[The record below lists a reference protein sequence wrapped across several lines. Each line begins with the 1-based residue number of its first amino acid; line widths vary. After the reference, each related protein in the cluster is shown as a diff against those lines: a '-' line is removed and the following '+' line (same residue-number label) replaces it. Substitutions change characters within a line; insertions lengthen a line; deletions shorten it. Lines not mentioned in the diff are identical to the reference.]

1 MGATCRLWTW
11 ACISFMWLVC
21 FLLADGEHFALGG
34 NLRRPRFPHHAYRG
48 SWTAADESLAGS
60 ESPVT
65 YSVEYYTQVIDHF
78 SFRREGGFQQRYLI
92 EKKHWKGAAE
102 LGPIF
107 MYCGNEGDAEW
118 FAKNSGFLWEIAPQ
132 FGALILVPEHRY
144 YGKSM
149 PYGTTEASYKDADTL
164 SALTSEQALADFAT
178 LVTDLKRN
186 LSAEAS
192 PVVLFGGSYGGML
205 AAWMRLKYPHI
216 AIGAV
221 AASAPILQFEDI
233 VPSDT
238 FYKIVSAD
246 FKLESTSCFNTIR
259 ESWDVIE
266 KIASK
271 NGGLQDLSKQFH
283 MCRDLNASWEL
294 RDWLESAYSY
304 VAMVDYPIPTSFMTP
319 LPAYPIREICRAVD
333 GLPNDF
339 DILSR
344 IFAGVSIYYNYTG
357 QVDCFLTSDPGND
370 DIGVTGWNWQACTEM
385 VMPMSSNS
393 NNSMF
398 APYDW
403 NLEGFMD
410 SCAKT
415 YGVRSRP
422 SWITTTYGGKNI
434 KEVLKNFGSNMLFS
448 NGLLDPWSGGGVL
461 ENISSSIVA
470 LVAPEGAHHLDL
482 RAATKIDPDWL
493 IEQRAAEVAHIAK
506 WIAEY
511 HNENT
516 MPHDVA
522 DIHAFK

>member
-1 MGATCRLWTW
+1 MGSHCSLWAW
-11 ACISFMWLVC
+11 VCLCILV
-21 FLLADGEHFALGG
+21 ANGG
-34 NLRRPRFPHHAYRG
+34 QCGSAASWRRPRFPHHAHWVHG
-48 SWTAADESLAGS
+48 HGGQSAG
-60 ESPVT
+60 VT
-65 YSVEYYTQVIDHF
+65 YTVEHFTQVIDHF

-92 EKKHWKGAAE
+92 EQRYWKGAAE
-102 LGPIF
+102 KGPIF
-107 MYCGNEGDAEW
+107 MYCGNEGDVEW
-118 FAKNSGFLWEIAPQ
+118 FAKNSGFLWEIAPA

-149 PYGTTEASYKDADTL
+149 PYGTMEASYKDADTL
-164 SALTSEQALADFAT
+164 STLTSEQALADFAT

-192 PVVLFGGSYGGML
+192 PVILFGGSYGGML

-246 FKLESTSCFNTIR
+246 FKRESTSCFNTIR
-259 ESWDVIE
+259 ESWDVID

-271 NGGLQDLSKQFH
+271 NGGLHDLSKQFH

-294 RDWLESAYSY
+294 QDWLESAYSY
-304 VAMVDYPIPTSFMTP
+304 VAMVDYPIPTSFMSP

-333 GLPNDF
+333 GLPNDS

-344 IFAGVSIYYNYTG
+344 IFAGASIYYNYTG
-357 QVDCFLTSDPGND
+357 QVDCFQTSDPGND
-370 DIGVTGWNWQACTEM
+370 DLGVTGWNWQACTEM
-385 VMPMSSNS
+385 VMPMSSNP

-403 NLEGFMD
+403 DLKGFID
-410 SCAKT
+410 FCWET

-422 SWITTTYGGKNI
+422 SWITTNYGGKNI
-434 KEVLKNFGSNMLFS
+434 KEVLKNYGSNIVFS

-511 HNENT
+511 QKAEKLEYD
-516 MPHDVA
+516 MS
-522 DIHAFK
+522 DILELK